1 MNFRMSVGLAVS
13 APRVIEV
20 TARETEPVARIL
32 FADYIELNR
41 DLSQAPSPISIVP
54 WVQSQYP
61 LVAIPLLSPRNSLQR
76 IQEEKLMFVHV
87 RQLG

>member
-1 MNFRMSVGLAVS
+1 MSVGLAVS
-13 APRVIEV
+13 ALRVIEV
-20 TARETEPVARIL
+20 TAREAEPVARIL

-61 LVAIPLLSPRNSLQR
+61 LVAIPLLSPRSSLQR
-76 IQEEKLMFVHV
+76 IQEEKLMLVHV